1 MRRPAI
7 LLAFLCGAAVVS
19 LAAKSQNYVESIS
32 DPKEWKKLL
41 RTRTNVLVLYSK
53 GKIKQELNNVF
64 NEVSRELRGT
74 ATLVHIDCQGDGKKL
89 CKKNKVESSGGYS
102 LKHYKDGDF
111 HKDYD
116 RRETVQSM
124 STFLRDPAG
133 DIPWDEDEQGVDVIH
148 INDVNALTKLLKKEK
163 SFMMMFYAPWCGF
176 CKRLKPDYSA
186 AATELKGEHT
196 IVAMDVNKPENS
208 AARIKYNI
216 TGFPTLIYFES
227 GGPKFTYEGENNK
240 AGIVGFMRNP
250 GQAPEKP
257 KEEAWADTASDVH
270 HLTDGNFHEFIKSES
285 SVLVMF
291 YAPWCGHCK
300 RMKPEYDAAGAIL
313 KEKGAVGKVA
323 ALDATAHTGIGGEFA
338 IKGYPTIK
346 YFKDGEFAFDVS
358 SAREKD
364 KIVEFM
370 MDPKEP
376 PPPPPPE
383 KPWSET
389 ESSVVHL
396 TDDNYKPFLKKKK
409 HVLVMFYAPW
419 CGHCKK
425 AKPEMT
431 GAADKFVDDAK
442 VEFAAVDCTVYQTLC
457 TLNDVSGYPTFKYF
471 NYYKNTKP
479 YNGGRT
485 ESDFVKFM
493 SDPEN
498 PLSGSSPPTPSPTE
512 EWASVTGAQHI
523 MHLTN
528 DNFDTFIQDKEA
540 LVMFY
545 APWCGHCKAMKG
557 DYGLAAL
564 EMVSAGLSGR
574 LAAVDATLERSLAS
588 RYDIRGF
595 PTLKFFRRGQM
606 VSEYNRS
613 RKTADIVEFMKKPP
627 TGKDEL

>member
-1 MRRPAI
+1 M
-7 LLAFLCGAAVVS
+7 VS
-19 LAAKSQNYVESIS
+19 LAAKSQNYVENIS

-53 GKIKQELNNVF
+53 GKVKQELNSVF

-89 CKKNKVESSGGYS
+89 CKKNKVETSGSYS

-133 DIPWDEDEQGVDVIH
+133 DIPWDEDDQGVDVIH

-186 AATELKGEHT
+186 AATELKGTHT

-216 TGFPTLIYFES
+216 TGFPTLIYFEN
-227 GGPKFTYEGENNK
+227 GGPKYTYEGENNK
-240 AGIVGFMRNP
+240 AGIVSFMRNP

-257 KEEAWADTASDVH
+257 KEDAWADTPSDVH

-300 RMKPEYDAAGAIL
+300 RMKPEYDAAGTIL

-323 ALDATAHTGIGGEFA
+323 ALDATAHTAIGGEFS

-383 KPWSET
+383 KPWSEI

-425 AKPEMT
+425 AKPELT

-485 ESDFVKFM
+485 ESEFVKFM

-498 PLSGSSPPTPSPTE
+498 PLAGSPPPTPSPSE
-512 EWASVTGAQHI
+512 EWASVGGAQHI
-523 MHLTN
+523 VHLTN

-557 DYGLAAL
+557 DYGAAAL
-564 EMVSAGLSGR
+564 EMMSAGLSGR
-574 LAAVDATLERSLAS
+574 LAAVDATVERSLAG

>member
-1 MRRPAI
+1 
-7 LLAFLCGAAVVS
+7 FQLCGAAVVS

-41 RTRTNVLVLYSK
+41 RTRTNVLTLYSK
-53 GKIKQELNNVF
+53 GKVKTDLNNVF
-64 NEVSRELRGT
+64 SEVSRELRGT

-89 CKKNKVESSGGYS
+89 CKKNKVEPSSGGYA

-133 DIPWDEDEQGVDVIH
+133 DIPWDEDDQGIDVIH

-176 CKRLKPDYSA
+176 CKRLKPDYSG
-186 AATELKGEHT
+186 AATELKGTHT
-196 IVAMDVNKPENS
+196 LVAMDVNKPENS

-216 TGFPTLIYFES
+216 TGFPTLIYFEN

-240 AGIVGFMRNP
+240 AGIVSFMRNP

-257 KEEAWADTASDVH
+257 KEEAWADTPSDVN
-270 HLTDGNFHEFIKSES
+270 HLTDGNFHEFIKNEP

-300 RMKPEYDAAGAIL
+300 RMKPEYDAAGTIL
-313 KEKGAVGKVA
+313 KERGVLGKLA
-323 ALDATAHTGIGGEFA
+323 ALDATAHSAIGSEFA
-338 IKGYPTIK
+338 VKGYPTIK
-346 YFKDGEFAFDVS
+346 YFKDGQFAFDVS

-364 KIVEFM
+364 KIIEFM
-370 MDPKEP
+370 VDPKEP

-383 KPWSET
+383 KPWSEV

-425 AKPEMT
+425 AKPELT

-442 VEFAAVDCTVYQTLC
+442 VEFAAVDCTAYQSLC
-457 TLNDVSGYPTFKYF
+457 TVNDVSGYPTFKYF

-485 ESDFVKFM
+485 EADFVKFM
-493 SDPEN
+493 EDPEN
-498 PLSGSSPPTPSPTE
+498 PLSGSPPLPPSPQD
-512 EWASVTGAQHI
+512 EWASVVGAEHI
-523 MHLTN
+523 KHLTN
-528 DNFDTFIQDKEA
+528 ENFDSFIKDKET

-557 DYGLAAL
+557 DYGAAAIELAT
-564 EMVSAGLSGR
+564 SGLLGR
-574 LAAVDATLERSLAS
+574 LAAVDATLERSLAN

-613 RKTADIVEFMKKPP
+613 RKAADIVQFMKSPP